1 MRWSLMRIES
11 KITSQ
16 GQVSIPAP
24 VRRKLGL
31 APGST
36 IEWCEQGEY
45 VLVRRASRYTF
56 KDIHDVLFPTEPQP
70 RSISD
75 FDEGIGDL
83 MRRKHARD

>member
-1 MRWSLMRIES
+1 MRWSLMRVES

-31 APGST
+31 SPGSM
-36 IEWCEQGEY
+36 IEWCEQGDY

-56 KDIHDVLFPTEPQP
+56 KDIHDVLFPVEPQP
-70 RSISD
+70 RSLSD
-75 FDEGIGDL
+75 FDEGIRDL

>member
-1 MRWSLMRIES
+1 MRIES

-24 VRRKLGL
+24 IRRKLGL

-36 IEWCEQGEY
+36 IEWLEQGEY

-56 KDIHDVLFPTEPQP
+56 KDIHDMLFSTEPKP
-70 RSISD
+70 RPIAD
-75 FDEGIGDL
+75 FDEGIRDL

>member
-1 MRWSLMRIES
+1 MRVES

-16 GQVSIPAP
+16 GQVSVPALI
-24 VRRKLGL
+24 RRKLGL

-36 IEWCEQGEY
+36 IEWCDQGEY

-56 KDIHDVLFPTEPQP
+56 KDIHDMLFATEPQP

-75 FDEGIGDL
+75 FDQGIRDL
-83 MRRKHARD
+83 MRRKHARN